1 MEPIQAIIFDLDGTL
16 YPMTRRFR
24 PLFALFSVPHPLRLP
39 GYMKLRDRFRGEA
52 RDSGKTIMAEIN
64 REIESSFGVD
74 SGELWQERQF
84 YPAFYRTLASTRRR
98 PGINELLR
106 QLRAK
111 GYRLAVLSD
120 FGKVPE
126 RLQSLK
132 ISSEPF
138 ELLYSSEDLGG
149 FKPNTLPFLKTLV
162 ALNLPPESV
171 LMVGDREETDGDG
184 ARTMGM
190 PFLKVPGKSNEGWDE
205 AVQFL
210 HDLPKLK

>member
-16 YPMTRRFR
+16 YPMTNRFK
-24 PLFALFSVPHPLRLP
+24 PLFAVFSIPHPLRLP
-39 GYMKLRDRFRGEA
+39 GYMKLRDGYRGES
-52 RDSGKTIMAEIN
+52 RDCGKTIMAEIN
-64 REIESSFGVD
+64 RDIESSFGVK

-84 YPAFYRTLASTRRR
+84 YPAFYKTLACTRRR

-106 QLRAK
+106 ELKAK

-126 RLQSLK
+126 RLQALK
-132 ISSEPF
+132 IDSTPF
-138 ELLYSSEDLGG
+138 EKMLSSEDLGG
-149 FKPNTLPFLKTLV
+149 FKPNTFPFLKTLV
-162 ALNLPPESV
+162 ELNLPPESV

-184 ARTMGM
+184 ARAMGM

-210 HDLPKLK
+210 KDLPSRT